1 MSYEMQRDTQRLE
14 RALRENTSGE
24 PQLLEYNTRDGN
36 MSVIPASSNAPAPS
50 QFGCLCRE
58 AMTRDFGGTDVI
70 PGYDYSEETGNVVE
84 VLPPTESTSDSSAQ
98 EPGRQFG
105 TLLGRSFTST
115 FGCDITVA
123 SLRGDDLIRP
133 DTQSL
138 RGYAYTLEGEGVVRI
153 LRGEADVFAKGTVDA
168 AVFVWGDPA
177 SEIIFKDVRYIVSI
191 DENGNA
197 SVVEKTSAGERS
209 IPKILVV
216 PATSAQH
223 SLGFGLIES
232 QLLKER
238 RVLLLGCG
246 SMGGDIAMHLAM
258 SGIGGLVLV
267 DPDRVEAS
275 NLSRLRDAVIADVG
289 RLKVDVLAE
298 RIAGKNPCCHVIKVT
313 KDITKETELM
323 VELLADVDIAVV
335 STDNRVSRILF
346 ANGLQIAKK
355 PCIFTRCSTRA
366 ESGDCFISRPRE
378 ACYECLYGSV
388 GGTPEEV
395 DDFESAKKSGRLAA
409 YCTPE
414 EMHDF
419 AILPGISADISA
431 ITAFAARMA
440 IWELARSLDEN
451 PFAKFAEEF
460 SAFNYFLYV
469 NRREKY
475 FCTEAWA
482 PFDKSAHRPCPQRW
496 YGAAI
501 SRRADCT
508 CCGDRSEELDVGDDD
523 AAAQLKDDGSEA

>member
-24 PQLLEYNTRDGN
+24 PQLLEYNTMDGN
-36 MSVIPASSNAPAPS
+36 MSVIPADGNNPEHS

-58 AMTRDFGGTDVI
+58 AMTRDFGGNDA
-70 PGYDYSEETGNVVE
+70 PLRYDYSEETGNVVE
-84 VLPPTESTSDSSAQ
+84 VLPPKESTP
-98 EPGRQFG
+98 EPSVHQPEHQFG

-123 SLRGDDLIRP
+123 SLRGDDLIRS
-133 DTQSL
+133 DAQSL

-153 LRGEADVFAKGTVDA
+153 VRGEADVLAKGTTDA
-168 AVFVWGDPA
+168 AVFVWGEPV
-177 SEIIFKDVRYIVSI
+177 SETTPKDVRYVVFIG
-191 DENGNA
+191 ENGNV

-209 IPKILVV
+209 IPTILVV
-216 PATSAQH
+216 PASLAQH

-232 QLLKER
+232 PLLKDK

-246 SMGGDIAMHLAM
+246 SMGGDVAMHLAM
-258 SGIGGLVLV
+258 AGVGGLVLV

-298 RIAGKNPCCHVIKVT
+298 RIGGKNPCCRVTKVS
-313 KDITKETELM
+313 KDITKANELM
-323 VELLADVDIAVV
+323 DELLADVDIAVV
-335 STDNRVSRILF
+335 STDNRISRILF
-346 ANGLQIAKK
+346 ANALQRANK
-355 PCIFTRCSTRA
+355 PCIYTRCSTRA
-366 ESGDCFISRPRE
+366 ESGDCFISRPGE

-388 GGTPEEV
+388 GNAPEEV
-395 DDFESAKKSGRLAA
+395 DDFEPAKKAGRLAA
-409 YCTPE
+409 YCTPR

-419 AILPGISADISA
+419 AILPGISTDISA
-431 ITAFAARMA
+431 ITAFAARAA
-440 IWELARSLDEN
+440 IWELAKKLDDN
-451 PFAKFAEEF
+451 PFAPFVEEF
-460 SAFNYFLYV
+460 STFNYFLYV

-475 FCTEAWA
+475 FRTDAWA

-501 SRRADCT
+501 RRRDDCT
-508 CCGDRSEELDVGDDD
+508 CCGSRIDELDSGD
-523 AAAQLKDDGSEA
+523 SEAAKLE

>member
-14 RALRENTSGE
+14 QALRENTSGE

-36 MSVIPASSNAPAPS
+36 MSVIPANGNNLAHS
-50 QFGCLCRE
+50 QFGCLCHE
-58 AMTRDFGGTDVI
+58 AMTRDFGGNDA
-70 PGYDYSEETGNVVE
+70 PPRYDYSEETGNVME
-84 VLPPTESTSDSSAQ
+84 VLPPAESTPTYPAQ
-98 EPGRQFG
+98 QPGHQFG
-105 TLLGRSFTST
+105 SLLGRSFTST

-123 SLRGDDLIRP
+123 SLRGDDLIRS
-133 DTQSL
+133 DAQSM

-153 LRGEADVFAKGTVDA
+153 VRGDADVFAKGTADA
-168 AVFVWGDPA
+168 AVFVWGDSA
-177 SEIIFKDVRYIVSI
+177 SKPMPKDVRYVVSI
-191 DENGNA
+191 DGNCNA
-197 SVVEKTSAGERS
+197 SVVENTATGERL
-209 IPKILVV
+209 IPTILVV
-216 PATSAQH
+216 PASLAQH

-232 QLLKER
+232 PLLKDK

-258 SGIGGLVLV
+258 AGVGGLVLV

-298 RIAGKNPCCHVIKVT
+298 RIGGKNPCCRVTKVP
-313 KDITKETELM
+313 KDITKANELM
-323 VELLADVDIAVV
+323 DELLADVDIAVV
-335 STDNRVSRILF
+335 STDNRISRILF
-346 ANGLQIAKK
+346 ANALQRANK
-355 PCIFTRCSTRA
+355 PCIYTRCSTRA
-366 ESGDCFISRPRE
+366 ESGDCFISRPGE

-388 GGTPEEV
+388 GSAPEEV

-419 AILPGISADISA
+419 AILPGISTDISA
-431 ITAFAARMA
+431 ITSFAARA
-440 IWELARSLDEN
+440 TIWELARNLGEN
-451 PFAKFAEEF
+451 PFEKFAEEF

-475 FCTEAWA
+475 FRTEAWA

-501 SRRADCT
+501 SRRVDCT
-508 CCGDRSEELDVGDDD
+508 CCGDRSEELDAGDGDVP
-523 AAAQLKDDGSEA
+523 A

>member
-1 MSYEMQRDTQRLE
+1 MSYEMPYDTQRLE
-14 RALRENTSGE
+14 RALRENTSGK
-24 PQLLEYNTRDGN
+24 PQLFDYNTQNGV
-36 MSVIPASSNAPAPS
+36 MSVKPDTGSNIVRS
-50 QFGCLCRE
+50 QFGHLNRA
-58 AMTRDFGGTDVI
+58 AMTQNFGGNDA
-70 PGYDYSEETGNVVE
+70 PPHYDYSEETGNVEE
-84 VLPPTESTSDSSAQ
+84 VPPRMESTTDSADQ
-98 EPGRQFG
+98 QPGHKFG

-115 FGCDITVA
+115 FGCDTTVA
-123 SLRGDDLIRP
+123 SLRGDDLIRS

-153 LRGEADVFAKGTVDA
+153 VRGEADVLAKGTVDSA
-168 AVFVWGDPA
+168 LFVWGDST
-177 SEIIFKDVRYIVSI
+177 SEMMSKGVRYVVSI

-209 IPKILVV
+209 IHTILVV
-216 PATSAQH
+216 PASQTQH

-232 QLLKER
+232 PLLKDK

-258 SGIGGLVLV
+258 AGVGGLVLV

-298 RIAGKNPCCHVIKVT
+298 RISGKNPCCNVKKVT
-313 KDITKETELM
+313 KDITKDTELM
-323 VELLADVDIAVV
+323 VALLADVEIAVV
-335 STDNRVSRILF
+335 STDNRISRILF
-346 ANGLQIAKK
+346 ANGLQIANK

-366 ESGDCFISRPRE
+366 ESGDCFISRPGE

-388 GGTPEEV
+388 GCAPEEV

-419 AILPGISADISA
+419 AILPGISTDISA
-431 ITAFAARMA
+431 ITAFAARMT

-451 PFAKFAEEF
+451 PFAKFTEEF

-475 FCTEAWA
+475 FCTDAWA

-496 YGAAI
+496 YGAAF

-508 CCGDRSEELDVGDDD
+508 CCGDRSEELDAGDYD
-523 AAAQLKDDGSEA
+523 ASPQLEDDGREA

>member
-1 MSYEMQRDTQRLE
+1 MSYELPYDTQRLE
-14 RALRENTSGE
+14 RALRENTSGK
-24 PQLLEYNTRDGN
+24 PQLLDYNTQTGV
-36 MSVIPASSNAPAPS
+36 MSVQPVAGGNITRS
-50 QFGCLCRE
+50 QFGHLNNA
-58 AMTRDFGGTDVI
+58 AMTKDFGGNDV
-70 PGYDYSEETGNVVE
+70 PPRYDYSEETGNVVE
-84 VLPPTESTSDSSAQ
+84 VMPPAGSTPDSPTQQQ
-98 EPGRQFG
+98 ERQFG

-123 SLRGDDLIRP
+123 SVRGDDLVRS
-133 DTQSL
+133 DVKSM

-153 LRGEADVFAKGTVDA
+153 VRGDADVFAKGTADA
-168 AVFVWGDPA
+168 AVFVWGDSA
-177 SEIIFKDVRYIVSI
+177 SKPTPKDVRYVVSI
-191 DENGNA
+191 DENCNA
-197 SVVEKTSAGERS
+197 SVVENTSTGVRL
-209 IPKILVV
+209 IPTILVV
-216 PATSAQH
+216 PASLAQH

-232 QLLKER
+232 PLLKDK

-246 SMGGDIAMHLAM
+246 SMGGDVAMHLAM
-258 SGIGGLVLV
+258 AGVGNLVLV

-298 RIAGKNPCCHVIKVT
+298 RIGGKNPCCRVTKVP
-313 KDITKETELM
+313 KDITKANELM
-323 VELLADVDIAVV
+323 DDLLADVDIAVV
-335 STDNRVSRILF
+335 STDNRISRILF
-346 ANGLQIAKK
+346 ANALQRANK
-355 PCIFTRCSTRA
+355 PCIYTRCSTRA
-366 ESGDCFISRPRE
+366 ESGDCFISRPGE

-388 GGTPEEV
+388 GSAPEEV

-419 AILPGISADISA
+419 TILPGISTDISA
-431 ITAFAARMA
+431 ITAFASRMT
-440 IWELARSLDEN
+440 IWELARSLEEN
-451 PFAKFAEEF
+451 PFSKFTEEF

-475 FCTEAWA
+475 FRTEAWA

-508 CCGDRSEELDVGDDD
+508 CCGGRSDELDTGDDD
-523 AAAQLKDDGSEA
+523 VPAQPEDNGSEA

>member
-1 MSYEMQRDTQRLE
+1 MGCEMQRDTQRLE

-36 MSVIPASSNAPAPS
+36 MSVIPANGNNPAHS

-58 AMTRDFGGTDVI
+58 AMTRDFGGNDV
-70 PGYDYSEETGNVVE
+70 PPRYDYSEETGNVVE
-84 VLPPTESTSDSSAQ
+84 VLPPVESMPDSSAQ
-98 EPGRQFG
+98 QPEHQFG
-105 TLLGRSFTST
+105 SLLGRSFTST

-123 SLRGDDLIRP
+123 SLRGDDLIRS

-153 LRGEADVFAKGTVDA
+153 VRGEADVLAKGTADA
-168 AVFVWGDPA
+168 AVFVWGGSMPKKMP
-177 SEIIFKDVRYIVSI
+177 KDVRYVVSV
-191 DENGNA
+191 DEGGNA
-197 SVVEKTSAGERS
+197 SVAEKTSAGERS
-209 IPKILVV
+209 IPTILVV
-216 PATSAQH
+216 PASLAQH

-232 QLLKER
+232 PLLKDK

-258 SGIGGLVLV
+258 AGVGKLVLV

-298 RIAGKNPCCHVIKVT
+298 RIGGKNPCCHVTTVP
-313 KDITKETELM
+313 KDITKTNELLD
-323 VELLADVDIAVV
+323 ELLAPVDIAVV
-335 STDNRVSRILF
+335 STDNRISRILF
-346 ANGLQIAKK
+346 ANGLQRANK
-355 PCIFTRCSTRA
+355 PCIYTRCSTRA
-366 ESGDCFISRPRE
+366 ESGDCFVSRPGE
-378 ACYECLYGSV
+378 ACYECLYGSI
-388 GGTPEEV
+388 GNAPEEV
-395 DDFESAKKSGRLAA
+395 DDFESAKKAGRLAA

-419 AILPGISADISA
+419 AILPGISTDISA
-431 ITAFAARMA
+431 ITAFAARVT
-440 IWELARSLDEN
+440 IWELARSLEGN
-451 PFAKFAEEF
+451 PFARFTEEF
-460 SAFNYFLYV
+460 SPFNYFLHV

-475 FCTEAWA
+475 FRTESWA

-501 SRRADCT
+501 SRRSDCT
-508 CCGDRSEELDVGDDD
+508 CCGNRSYQLDAGDGDVPAQPEGNGID
-523 AAAQLKDDGSEA
+523 A

>member
-1 MSYEMQRDTQRLE
+1 MSYEMERDTQRLE

-36 MSVIPASSNAPAPS
+36 MSVIPANGNTPAS

-58 AMTRDFGGTDVI
+58 AMTRDFGGDDA
-70 PGYDYSEETGNVVE
+70 PPSCAYSDENGNMVE
-84 VLPPTESTSDSSAQ
+84 VLPPAESTPTHSAEQ
-98 EPGRQFG
+98 PGHKFG
-105 TLLGRSFTST
+105 SLLGSSFTST

-123 SLRGDDLIRP
+123 SLRGDDLIHS

-138 RGYAYTLEGEGVVRI
+138 RGYAYTIEGEGVVRI
-153 LRGEADVFAKGTVDA
+153 VCGEADVLAKGTVDA
-168 AVFVWGDPA
+168 ALFVWGDYT
-177 SEIIFKDVRYIVSI
+177 SEMMSKNVRYVVSI

-197 SVVEKTSAGERS
+197 SVVEKTSDGERS
-209 IPKILVV
+209 IPTILVV
-216 PATSAQH
+216 PASQTQH

-232 QLLKER
+232 PLLKDK

-258 SGIGGLVLV
+258 AGVGGLVLV
-267 DPDRVEAS
+267 DHDRVEAS

-298 RIAGKNPCCHVIKVT
+298 RINGKNPCCSVKKVT
-313 KDITKETELM
+313 KDITKDTELM

-335 STDNRVSRILF
+335 STDNRISRILF
-346 ANGLQIAKK
+346 ANGLQIANK

-366 ESGDCFISRPRE
+366 ESGDCFISRPGE

-388 GGTPEEV
+388 RGAPEEV

-419 AILPGISADISA
+419 AILPGISTDISA
-431 ITAFAARMA
+431 ITAFAARMT
-440 IWELARSLDEN
+440 IWELARSFDEN
-451 PFAKFAEEF
+451 PFAKFMEEF

-475 FCTEAWA
+475 FCTDAWA

-496 YGAAI
+496 YGASI

-508 CCGDRSEELDVGDDD
+508 SCGDRSEELDAGDDD
-523 AAAQLKDDGSEA
+523 ASPQFEDDGCEA